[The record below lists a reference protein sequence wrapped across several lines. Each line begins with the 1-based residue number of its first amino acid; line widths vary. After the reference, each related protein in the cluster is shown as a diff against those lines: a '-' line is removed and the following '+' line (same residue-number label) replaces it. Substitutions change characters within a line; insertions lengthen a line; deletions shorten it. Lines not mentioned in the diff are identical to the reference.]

1 MPAGSAYTARVPMA
15 MAYAAV
21 RHATQRR
28 KDDAG
33 TPYIAH
39 PMAVAIGVWRYG
51 LPDPGVAAEMEDL
64 IVAALLHDVAEDAG
78 GRARLAEIESVFGAR
93 VGAVVNA
100 ATDSLAVDPHY
111 KAPWR
116 ERKESHIARVRELAR
131 GSPLRAPD
139 YGSCLVIA
147 ADKLDNLDATVV
159 GVRTDGEG
167 YFLRFRGGPEGTRW
181 YYRAMLDA
189 LSPAL
194 SQPLADH
201 YARLVAELGG

>member
-1 MPAGSAYTARVPMA
+1 MPEGSAYTARVPMA

-28 KDDAG
+28 KDDSG

-51 LPDPGVAAEMEDL
+51 LPDPGVSAEIEDL

-78 GRARLAEIESVFGAR
+78 GRARLTEIQSVFGAR
-93 VGAVVNA
+93 VGAVVEA
-100 ATDSLAVDPHY
+100 ATDSLVADPHS

-116 ERKESHIARVRELAR
+116 ERKELHIARVRELAR
-131 GSPLRAPD
+131 GSPGCAPD
-139 YGSCLVIA
+139 RGSCLVVA
-147 ADKLDNLDATVV
+147 ADKLDNLEATVA

-181 YYRAMLDA
+181 YYREMLEA
-189 LSPAL
+189 LRPAL
-194 SQPLADH
+194 SRPVADDF
-201 YARLVAELGG
+201 ARLVAELGG